1 MQTSMMKLEVSEI
14 DEVAAGLSG
23 VSCALSVT
31 GMVVTLGMGLP
42 TGGLAWL
49 AFGLAAASVADSC
62 RK

>member
-1 MQTSMMKLEVSEI
+1 MQTSMMELDFAEI
-14 DEVAAGLSG
+14 DEVGAGLSG
-23 VSCALSVT
+23 VGCALSVT

-42 TGGLAWL
+42 TGGMAWF